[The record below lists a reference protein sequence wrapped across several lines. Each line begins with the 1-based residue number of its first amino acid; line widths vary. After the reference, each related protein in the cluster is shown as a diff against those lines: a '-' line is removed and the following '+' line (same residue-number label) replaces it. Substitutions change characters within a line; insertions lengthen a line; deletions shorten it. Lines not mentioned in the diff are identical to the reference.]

1 MNKEFSRALA
11 TAFMALVVVAALWA
25 PQVMAQ
31 NNGEAMVTGI
41 EIEGNVHVDT
51 SLIRSAITRTQVDTI
66 LTEDNVLQ
74 DLHAIYDLGYFYDA
88 SAKFDPTPGGVKVV
102 FVVDENPIVR
112 DIRFIGAVKAP
123 VAEFKR
129 QMNTQPG
136 QVLNVNTLMEDIR
149 RLPDWVLL
157 EYGIALRPVDL
168 RADDDGYIEVDIA
181 ETVIADIRLEGNEKT
196 RDFVILRELTVEPG
210 DILDMN
216 EINRSLRRILML
228 GFFDEINRSFEDGD
242 SPDEQIMTI
251 HLTERKTGS
260 ATGGIGYGTNDGWMI
275 FGEIA
280 EDNFFGRGQRIN
292 LSVEFSTKRKTYEL
306 GFFEPYIDA
315 SGTSLGVNVYH
326 RISTVGED
334 EDERRTTGGDVTVG
348 RPLAEFTRGRLTLK
362 AQNNRYTGVEFEDYN
377 TRTIG
382 AGITTNTTDHP
393 FFPTEGFKNIVS
405 LEVGTSLFGGD
416 AVFSKMELEHSR
428 YFEVRDGGFV
438 FAVRGLGGRVLTG
451 ELRESEL
458 YRAGGDPRMRG
469 YSRNDQD
476 LVGDKMLVMNA
487 EFRFPI
493 IDRVQGVVFTDWG
506 NAWRP
511 DESISFGELKNSY
524 GLGVRL
530 DTPLGLLRL
539 DYGWGLDAETE
550 TRQGQFNFGFGQT
563 F

>member
-1 MNKEFSRALA
+1 MEKHVLRTLAAASLAL
-11 TAFMALVVVAALWA
+11 LVMVLMVT
-25 PQVMAQ
+25 PVGAQ
-31 NNGEAMVTGI
+31 NNGEALVKAI
-41 EIEGNVHVDT
+41 EIQGNVHVDT
-51 SLIRSAITRTQVDTI
+51 SLIQSAITHTQLEAV
-66 LTEDNVLQ
+66 LTEENVLQ

-88 SAKFDPTPGGVKVV
+88 SAKFDPAPGGVKVV

-112 DIRFIGAVKAP
+112 DIRFIGATKAP
-123 VAEFKR
+123 VDQFKR

-136 QVLNVNTLMEDIR
+136 QVMNVNTLMDDIR

-168 RADDDGYIEVDIA
+168 RADEDGFIEVDIA
-181 ETVIADIRLEGNEKT
+181 ETIIAEIRLEGNEKT
-196 RDFVILRELTVEPG
+196 QDFVIERELTIKPG

-228 GFFDEINRSFEDGD
+228 GFFDEINRSFADGD

-251 HLTERKTGS
+251 QLTERKTGT

-280 EDNFFGRGQRIN
+280 EDNFLGRGQRIN
-292 LSVEFSTKRKTYEL
+292 ASVEFSTKRQTYEL
-306 GFFEPYIDA
+306 GFYEPYIDA

-326 RISTVGED
+326 RVTTVGED
-334 EDERRTTGGDVTVG
+334 EDERRTTGGDITLG
-348 RPLAEFTRGRLTLK
+348 RPLGEFTRGRLTLK
-362 AQNNRYTGVEFEDYN
+362 AQNNRYTGDVFDDYN
-377 TRTIG
+377 SRTVG

-393 FFPTEGFKNIVS
+393 FFPTAGFKNIVS

-428 YFEVRDGGFV
+428 YFEIRDGGFV

-476 LVGDKMLVMNA
+476 LIGDKMLIMNA

-493 IDRVQGVVFTDWG
+493 VERVQGVVFTDWG

-511 DESISFGELKNSY
+511 EESIDLSDLKNSY

-550 TRQGQFNFGFGQT
+550 TRQGQFIFGFGQT